1 MAMAA
6 QYLSENSIML
16 SIVCDSILLCS
27 VFESS
32 LLSSDCCKSV
42 TLSITGAAAE
52 NWRGG
57 IRYHDRYEA
66 TGKKQEGAPV
76 YRKSDGGY
84 LDRHSDGT
92 WHANWRIGGRYYG
105 LIKSVGTAG
114 CPASNS
120 QWQYVDNNGNWKLSG
135 DITVQCSVNT

>member
-1 MAMAA
+1 M
-6 QYLSENSIML
+6 
-16 SIVCDSILLCS
+16 
-27 VFESS
+27 
-32 LLSSDCCKSV
+32 SV
-42 TLSITGAAAE
+42 TEEAAE
-52 NWRGG
+52 KWRSISIYLGNWQL
-57 IRYHDRYEA
+57 

-120 QWQYVDNNGNWKLSG
+120 QWLYVDNNGNWKLSG
-135 DITVQCSVNT
+135 DITVQCSVHT